1 MSKQAPVG
9 IDLGTTYSA
18 MAWMDES
25 GHSALI
31 PNAEGEL
38 LTPSVV
44 LFEDD
49 RVLVGKEAKRIGTF
63 EAERMVECAKR
74 EMGSPLFSRAICGRK
89 LPPEVIQAF
98 VLKKMRND
106 LTAVVGD
113 DPRVVITVP
122 AFFDEPRR
130 KATVDAAQMAGLH
143 VLDIVNEPTA
153 AALAFGEELGFLKAG
168 SSQERMQ
175 VLVYDLGGGTFD
187 ATLIEMQAG
196 NLRTIATDGDYRLG
210 GRDWDNTLADFAATE
225 FMREHGRDPR
235 EDHVSYVRLM
245 IAAEETKHTL
255 TVRNNA
261 VLKVTHAGQTLDV
274 KITRELFEEET
285 AHLLERTAYVARQLL
300 TAAGL
305 QWSDLHRILL
315 VGGSTRMPMVE
326 TMLAER
332 TGVQPDHS
340 VNPDE
345 AVARGAAVFADYL
358 LSTHEDSRRK
368 PSFVV
373 TNVNSH
379 SLGIEGVDQQTGRKR
394 NNIIIPRNTPLP
406 AKKTEKFVTRTE
418 NQRSVVVKV
427 LEGESSEPSECSPIG
442 RTVIRDLP
450 QGLKG
455 NWPIHVTYEY
465 GTNGR
470 LNVRAKVHGTD
481 RETILDLERE
491 GALSNAMVTQ
501 WGRLI
506 GSGCGLSRFEEMLSG
521 KPAPTAA
528 APTAPAKPKA
538 KTAPAPVETPRA
550 VETPKLTVAGATAPQ
565 VRQSPAA
572 SAKPSSQAIP
582 QPVMAKERVV
592 PEPIAV
598 PVSEETAS
606 QPLVPQR
613 TSQPA
618 ARATPPDMQQPAGQA
633 PGTPSAGG
641 VSRKTLILL
650 LLGAAFAGMGLLGIA
665 ILVFALVLG

>member
-49 RVLVGKEAKRIGTF
+49 RVLVGKEAKRLGAF
-63 EAERMVECAKR
+63 EADRMVECAKR

-153 AALAFGEELGFLKAG
+153 AALAFGEELGFLRAG
-168 SSQERMQ
+168 SNQERMQ

-210 GRDWDNTLADFAATE
+210 GRDWDNALADFAATE

-235 EDHVSYVRLM
+235 EDHVSFVRLM
-245 IAAEETKHTL
+245 ISAEETKHTL

-521 KPAPTAA
+521 KPAPAAAA
-528 APTAPAKPKA
+528 APSAQPKAKAEAKPKQA
-538 KTAPAPVETPRA
+538 APAETSKA
-550 VETPKLTVAGATAPQ
+550 VETPKPIESPKPPAPARSQ
-565 VRQSPAA
+565 PAA
-572 SAKPSSQAIP
+572 ATAKPSSQAIP
-582 QPVMAKERVV
+582 QPVMVKETLEPEHAGV
-592 PEPIAV
+592 PAV
-598 PVSEETAS
+598 QAIAS
-606 QPLVPQR
+606 QPTPR
-613 TSQPA
+613 PA
-618 ARATPPDMQQPAGQA
+618 SRATPPDMAQPAGQA
-633 PGTPSAGG
+633 PSTQATGA

-650 LLGAAFAGMGLLGIA
+650 LLGAGFAGMGLLGIA
-665 ILVFALVLG
+665 ILVFYFFLR